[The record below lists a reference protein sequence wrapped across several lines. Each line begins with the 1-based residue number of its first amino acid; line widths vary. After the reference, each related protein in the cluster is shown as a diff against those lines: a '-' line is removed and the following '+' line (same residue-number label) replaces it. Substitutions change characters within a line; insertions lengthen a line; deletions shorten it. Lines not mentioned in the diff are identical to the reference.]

1 MQFAELTLKKE
12 ESEREE
18 KEREREREISL
29 VESASSSRD
38 RLVPNANDSCR
49 YQISK
54 MTKSLNQIRAY
65 SDRLGR
71 FVTYLISGIHNHSL
85 KKQFA
90 VQCSVYLIT

>member
-38 RLVPNANDSCR
+38 RLVPNTSDSCR
-49 YQISK
+49 YQNDKVI
-54 MTKSLNQIRAY
+54 
-65 SDRLGR
+65 
-71 FVTYLISGIHNHSL
+71 
-85 KKQFA
+85 
-90 VQCSVYLIT
+90 